1 MPVADSE
8 DRRDCERIVE
18 EVYRGAELAAHPLLR
33 DDARVVLRAKVD
45 SLDPAVGR
53 VVDQLIKL
61 TVVIDQA

>member
-1 MPVADSE
+1 M
-8 DRRDCERIVE
+8 E

-45 SLDPAVGR
+45 SPDPAVGR
-53 VVDQLIKL
+53 VVDQLIQL